1 MAARISDTPPEKRAT
16 IARFLYRQFFVTPP
30 LPHDVDLQGKTA
42 MVTGSNT
49 GLGLECARQL
59 LDLGLS
65 KLIIA
70 VRDESKGHIAR
81 KGLLSGRKLEDGA
94 IEVWKLDLLSY
105 DSIISLVERT
115 KELHSLDIVVLN
127 AGVMKKSYEVAASTG
142 HEQTIQVNVLSTALL
157 MILLLPILKT
167 KTSAKDPGRIVVVSS
182 DMASWAK
189 FKERNT
195 TPLLPA
201 FDKPES
207 FKLPD
212 RYSTSRLLSQLFV
225 TEIAKRVPSSVA
237 IVTMP
242 NPGLCY
248 GTGLGRSP
256 GGSAGDTIASFLKRI
271 VGRSTAVGARA
282 ITDGAVNHGPEA
294 HGQYLEDCRVQPKA
308 PIVYKPEGDRLAT
321 LLWAEVM
328 AELSF
333 ARVEDILQEL
343 GE

>member
-1 MAARISDTPPEKRAT
+1 MSARISDNPPEKRAT
-16 IARFLYRQFFVTPP
+16 IWRFFYRQLFVTPP
-30 LPHDVDLQGKTA
+30 LPRDVDLKGKTA
-42 MVTGSNT
+42 MVTGSNA

-70 VRDESKGHIAR
+70 VRDESKGHVAR
-81 KGLLSGRKLEDGA
+81 RRLLSGRKLEDGVV
-94 IEVWKLDLLSY
+94 EVWKLDLLSY

-115 KELHSLDIVVLN
+115 KELHGLDIVVLN
-127 AGVMKKSYEVAASTG
+127 AAVMKRSYEVAAFTG

-157 MILLLPILKT
+157 MILLLPILKS
-167 KTSAKDPGRIVVVSS
+167 KTLARGPGRMVVVSS

-189 FKERNT
+189 FKEQNT

-201 FDKPES
+201 FDKPEF
-207 FKLPD
+207 FKFPD
-212 RYSTSRLLSQLFV
+212 RYSTSKLLGQLFV
-225 TEIAKRVPSSVA
+225 TEMAKRIPSSVA
-237 IVTMP
+237 ILTMP

-256 GGSAGDTIASFLKRI
+256 GGSVGDTIASFVKRI
-271 VGRSTAVGARA
+271 IGRSTAVGARA
-282 ITDGAVNHGPEA
+282 LTDGAVNHGPEA

-333 ARVEDILQEL
+333 ARVEDIL
-343 GE
+343 